1 MRREGPPR
9 QDPTASR
16 VDARRAREAIEPL
29 ARLVTVDPY
38 CEDAH
43 VLLIEG
49 HQALGREQAAATA
62 YDRYQRIVRRELA
75 AEPRASLV
83 ARFEGARAGRRP
95 LPREDLI
102 PLREVTLHV
111 VEWPG
116 EDPAVLAIHGS
127 AQMAHS
133 FGALAERLAPR
144 HRFVGVDLRGHGFS
158 DKPPSGYDVDRHVD
172 DLGQLLEGLA
182 LRAPVILGHSA
193 GGMIAAC
200 LAARGAAAGLI
211 LLEAMI
217 GDRAFVENAAA
228 QAAPLA
234 QSLGLPVAG
243 FDTYLDTWRAR
254 WGPITDEAERI
265 AERWA
270 RFALAPMPDGR
281 YRERAVR
288 AAVEAEWASI
298 IAADSLGTLAR
309 VTCPVLIVQA
319 PRPWIGG
326 RPYFTKSIVEAQVRA
341 ARGAEVFV
349 ARRSD
354 HATMIRDPEPAMVE
368 AISRFISRCRT
379 APASAPP
386 AITGARRPA
395 PARCLDPPGR
405 PD

>member
-1 MRREGPPR
+1 MKSYRSIIVIGLAFATTFVFVSTRPTQAMPPFAQAYGMNCDVCHTAVPALNAYGRYVQRTGYASLDPADFSR
-9 QDPTASR
+9 Q
-16 VDARRAREAIEPL
+16 V
-29 ARLVTVDPY
+29 
-38 CEDAH
+38 
-43 VLLIEG
+43 
-49 HQALGREQAAATA
+49 
-62 YDRYQRIVRRELA
+62 LA
-75 AEPRASLV
+75 A
-83 ARFEGARAGRRP
+83 RP
-95 LPREDLI
+95 ADL
-102 PLREVTLHV
+102 
-111 VEWPG
+111 
-116 EDPAVLAIHGS
+116 AVLAIHGS